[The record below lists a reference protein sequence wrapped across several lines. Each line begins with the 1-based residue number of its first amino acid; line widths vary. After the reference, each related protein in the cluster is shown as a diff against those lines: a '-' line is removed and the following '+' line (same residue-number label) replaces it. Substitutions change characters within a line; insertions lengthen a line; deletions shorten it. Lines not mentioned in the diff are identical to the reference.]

1 VTFVDLLRET
11 SRRNRSLLC
20 VGLDPLLEQL
30 PAGVERSPAGV
41 LAFNRA
47 IIEATSDLVCAY
59 KPNSAFFEALGPAG
73 FEVLRE
79 TIAAVP
85 AGIPVILDAKRG
97 DISSTAAAYA
107 HAAFEVFGAHAVTL
121 NPYLGGDSL
130 EPFTRYR
137 DRGCI
142 ILCRTSNPGG
152 ADLQAAPMA
161 DGRPLYQ
168 HVARLVQT
176 RWNSAG
182 NCGLVVGATY
192 PRELAEVRELCPEL
206 PLLVP
211 GVGTQGGDL
220 ATVVRAAVDRHGDLA
235 IINAS
240 RSILYASADEN
251 FSQAARA
258 ETQRLRIIMEEIRA
272 QSLV

>member
-20 VGLDPLLEQL
+20 VGLDPILEQL
-30 PAGVERSPAGV
+30 PAGVERSPSGV

-59 KPNSAFFEALGPAG
+59 KPNSAFFEALGAEG
-73 FEVLRE
+73 FEVLRQ

-85 AGIPVILDAKRG
+85 PGIPVILDAKRG
-97 DISSTAAAYA
+97 DISSTAAGYAY
-107 HAAFEVFGAHAVTL
+107 AAFEFFGAHAVTL

-130 EPFTRYR
+130 EPFTRYH

-152 ADLQAAPMA
+152 DDLQAARMA

-192 PRELAEVRELCPEL
+192 PRELAEVRELCPDL

-211 GVGTQGGDL
+211 GVGAQGGAL
-220 ATVVRAAVDRHGDLA
+220 EPVVRAAVDRHGDLA

-240 RSILYASADEN
+240 RSILFASADAD
-251 FSQAARA
+251 FSAAARA
-258 ETQRLRIIMEEIRA
+258 ETQRLRTIMEDIRA
-272 QSLV
+272 QLSA